1 VRNDMSWPRLPS
13 ASLAV
18 AWSVQGMQPYIAMEA
33 IVSGCKRHGMYRT
46 TAIPLRRPVKKLPEK
61 PLS

>member
-1 VRNDMSWPRLPS
+1 VRNNMSWPRLPT

-33 IVSGCKRHGMYRT
+33 IVSGCKRHVMYRY
-46 TAIPLRRPVKKLPEK
+46 TATPPCKKA
-61 PLS
+61 S